1 MHACRETLQSCS
13 NLHLYSDH
21 RGHIGVCRF
30 APRATAA
37 ASRRA
42 YSRKTVIGE
51 STRCDTQA
59 AQNCQIEESIWE
71 EIQRPGRTCTPRVR
85 RPLEGRSVL
94 VVIVMIVIVM
104 IVVVITIPVLLG
116 LPSVFSS
123 IPPLMIFIP
132 AALPFRIQVPSP
144 FIGFAAVL
152 AIPLDRSIE
161 SLFRF
166 FDRVLTPASIV
177 VGPGLRCRCKKP
189 KCSSHYECHC
199 CP

>member
-1 MHACRETLQSCS
+1 
-13 NLHLYSDH
+13 
-21 RGHIGVCRF
+21 
-30 APRATAA
+30 
-37 ASRRA
+37 
-42 YSRKTVIGE
+42 
-51 STRCDTQA
+51 
-59 AQNCQIEESIWE
+59 
-71 EIQRPGRTCTPRVR
+71 
-85 RPLEGRSVL
+85 VL

-152 AIPLDRSIE
+152 AIPLDRSVE

-177 VGPGLRCRCKKP
+177 VGPRLRCRCKKP